1 MDSPTANLEHIGG
14 KTRRVMNRLV
24 TIFQNRIELLMV
36 EIQEAR
42 EKMIRVVLLA
52 LGAAV
57 FGLLA
62 GVAPQRDG
70 DPVWIDGLLLKRAC
84 SHLAAVEGGAI
95 YRCHVNE
102 GNSDNETFH
111 PHQAARRRRGEHPPD
126 DHARRPHGI
135 CDIQYQRAY

>member
-36 EIQEAR
+36 EIQEER

-62 GVAPQRDG
+62 GVALTAAVVIVFWEHSPVIAMLVLTAIYAGCGIGLYVALARMQRDWQTMPG
-70 DPVWIDGLLLKRAC
+70 TIEQLRKDCECLEQNL
-84 SHLAAVEGGAI
+84 E
-95 YRCHVNE
+95 
-102 GNSDNETFH
+102 
-111 PHQAARRRRGEHPPD
+111 
-126 DHARRPHGI
+126 
-135 CDIQYQRAY
+135 